1 MDKFQM
7 RVLDDM
13 TDQFNW
19 RSIATA
25 MTQYDG
31 TMEDVR
37 RIMEQEDACWSF
49 KQKIDNGGIMLTRK
63 QAL

>member
-1 MDKFQM
+1 MDKFEM

-19 RSIATA
+19 RAIATA

-37 RIMEQEDACWSF
+37 RIMEQEEICWSY
-49 KQKIDNGGIMLTRK
+49 KQRIDNGGSMLTRK